1 MTEELLN
8 EEIEETTPSED
19 EPTPPTILEMCKVAL
34 RITTDA
40 YDDELTGYIDAAGLD
55 LGIAGVVYTTEDAL
69 VQKAIITYVRMS
81 FGNPP
86 NYDKLKAAYDEQKAQ
101 LQTATGYTVW

>member
-1 MTEELLN
+1 MT
-8 EEIEETTPSED
+8 SA
-19 EPTPPTILEMCKVAL
+19 EMLANCKTAM

-40 YDDELTGYIDAAGLD
+40 YDEEITSYINAAELD
-55 LGIAGVVYTTEDAL
+55 LGIAGVIYEAVDDL

-86 NYDKLKAAYDEQKAQ
+86 NYDRLKAAYDEQKAQ
-101 LQTATGYTVW
+101 LQVATGYTEWGVNS

>member
-1 MTEELLN
+1 MTN
-8 EEIEETTPSED
+8 A
-19 EPTPPTILEMCKVAL
+19 EMLTNCKTAM

-40 YDDELTGYIDAAGLD
+40 FDDEISSYINAAELD
-55 LGIAGVVYTTEDAL
+55 LGIAGVVYEAVNDL

-86 NYDKLKAAYDEQKAQ
+86 NYDRLKAAYDEQKAQ
-101 LQTATGYTVW
+101 LQTATGYTEWGVLK

>member
-1 MTEELLN
+1 MT
-8 EEIEETTPSED
+8 SA
-19 EPTPPTILEMCKVAL
+19 EMLANCKTAM

-40 YDDELTGYIDAAGLD
+40 FDDEITSYINAAELD
-55 LGIAGVVYTTEDAL
+55 LGIAGVIYEAVDDL

-86 NYDKLKAAYDEQKAQ
+86 NYDRLKAAYDEQKAQ
-101 LQTATGYTVW
+101 LQVATGYTEWGVNS

>member
-1 MTEELLN
+1 MLTN
-8 EEIEETTPSED
+8 
-19 EPTPPTILEMCKVAL
+19 CKTAM

-40 YDDELTGYIDAAGLD
+40 FDDEISSYINAAELD
-55 LGIAGVVYTTEDAL
+55 LGIAGVVYEAADDL

-86 NYDKLKAAYDEQKAQ
+86 NYDRLKAAYDEQKAQ
-101 LQTATGYTVW
+101 LQTATGYTEWGVL

>member
-1 MTEELLN
+1 MT
-8 EEIEETTPSED
+8 SA
-19 EPTPPTILEMCKVAL
+19 EMLANCKTAM

-40 YDDELTGYIDAAGLD
+40 FDDEITSYINAAELD
-55 LGIAGVVYTTEDAL
+55 LGIAGVIYEAVDDL

-86 NYDKLKAAYDEQKAQ
+86 NYDRLKAAYDEQKAQ
-101 LQTATGYTVW
+101 LQVATGYTEWGVNV

>member
-1 MTEELLN
+1 MT
-8 EEIEETTPSED
+8 SA
-19 EPTPPTILEMCKVAL
+19 EMLANCKTAM

-40 YDDELTGYIDAAGLD
+40 YDDEITSYINAAELD
-55 LGIAGVVYTTEDAL
+55 LGIAGVVYEAVDDL

-86 NYDKLKAAYDEQKAQ
+86 NYDRLKAAYDEQKAQ
-101 LQTATGYTVW
+101 LQVATGYTEWGVNS

>member
-1 MTEELLN
+1 MT
-8 EEIEETTPSED
+8 SA
-19 EPTPPTILEMCKVAL
+19 EMLANCKTAM

-40 YDDELTGYIDAAGLD
+40 YDDEITSYINAAELD
-55 LGIAGVVYTTEDAL
+55 LGIAGVIYEAVDDL

-86 NYDKLKAAYDEQKAQ
+86 NYDRLKAAYDEQKAQ
-101 LQTATGYTVW
+101 LQVATNYTEWGVRP